1 MFLEDKL
8 SEYVAVTVAAEEDGK
23 ATLFACVPNVN
34 ADPETRFTCFVTS
47 VICPGMFSCAE
58 LTLKGHT
65 FVEHGTV
72 GGGAGIKEL
81 VVYFRIEAEVPFS
94 PVPTKAITK
103 PRAIVPKPA
112 YRKAL
117 ANVLGPR
124 KTPKRSSSSE
134 EPPRDASCIYIK

>member
-23 ATLFACVPNVN
+23 VTLFACVPNVN
-34 ADPETRFTCFVTS
+34 ADPEIRFTCLVTS
-47 VICPGMFSCAE
+47 VICPDGPIRRNS
-58 LTLKGHT
+58 TVLK
-65 FVEHGTV
+65 
-72 GGGAGIKEL
+72 
-81 VVYFRIEAEVPFS
+81 PFS